1 MQQMDEI
8 QLIKGKFFFI
18 GVFLVYSIQFGYISI
33 QVVLRLKLI
42 LSLGDLFVIYA
53 LFNFFEIFGLLVTIL
68 TLGAKINALD

>member
-33 QVVLRLKLI
+33 QVILRLKLI